1 MPDPAGRQKRRRAM
15 RQTIKFLHTFSSCGL
30 VGGLAIYMLVLL
42 KGPQANAAQFADMRA
57 TIVVICDFV
66 IVPSLGISLVTGL
79 LAMMVHRPYQEKR
92 WAWAKALMGFAMFE
106 STLAITQSKAGM
118 AATLSARALEGANI
132 AEDLAAALSSEWTAL
147 WAITALSVAQIAF
160 GIWRPK
166 LEFGKRPAQK
176 APSPAS

>member
-1 MPDPAGRQKRRRAM
+1 M

-57 TIVVICDFV
+57 IIVVICDFV

-132 AEDLAAALSSEWTAL
+132 AEDLAGLGMDGALGHYRSVSRPDRFRHLAPKARFQQTPGPKS
-147 WAITALSVAQIAF
+147 AIAGRLT
-160 GIWRPK
+160 
-166 LEFGKRPAQK
+166 PA
-176 APSPAS
+176 PP